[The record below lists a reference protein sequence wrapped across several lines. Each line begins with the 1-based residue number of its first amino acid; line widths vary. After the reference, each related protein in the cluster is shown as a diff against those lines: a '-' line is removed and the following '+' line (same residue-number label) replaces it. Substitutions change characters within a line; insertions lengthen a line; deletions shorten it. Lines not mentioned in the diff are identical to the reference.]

1 MHPTPLSPKRRDRA
15 LSAVLTTLERIVDVV
30 QEAPA
35 RPVAPRR
42 LVVLKSCCLGDVL
55 LATPL
60 LAALRRAY
68 SRAHLV
74 AGVGRW
80 ARPALLNNPDLDGL
94 LDLETVGI
102 ARLRPAAYARVVRR
116 LRAGRFDV
124 ALVLDRTPLLAALPL
139 LAGIPV
145 RAGIDSAGRG
155 FSLNVRV
162 PWEAVEHEAELFL
175 RVGAALGVPTH
186 DVQLRFAPTKDDH
199 ARADELWHQA
209 GLDGARVAAVF
220 PGGGRNPGMVLDAKR
235 WPPAR
240 YAALADKLHGEY
252 GLAVVLAGSED
263 DRPVTAA
270 VQRLM
275 RAPAVDLAG
284 RASFGTLG
292 TLFARCALFAGNDC
306 GPMHLAAAVG
316 TPVLAIFG
324 PTDPAVYGPFSPRA
338 VALRGP
344 RGVSTEEVS
353 VDEAVAAAK
362 QLLRP

>member
-15 LSAVLTTLERIVDVV
+15 FSALLTTLERIVDVV
-30 QEAPA
+30 QEASA
-35 RPVAPRR
+35 LPVAPRR

-68 SRAHLV
+68 PRAHLV

-102 ARLRPAAYARVVRR
+102 GRLRPVVYTRVVRQ

-124 ALVLDRTPLLAALPL
+124 ALVLDRTPVLTALPL

-145 RAGIDSAGRG
+145 RAGINSAGRG
-155 FSLNVRV
+155 FPLNVRV

-175 RVGAALGVPTH
+175 RVGTALGVPTH
-186 DVQLRFAPTKDDH
+186 DAPLRFVPTKDDH
-199 ARADELWHQA
+199 ARADALWHQA
-209 GLDGARVAAVF
+209 GLGGARVAAVF

-235 WPPAR
+235 WPPTR
-240 YAALADKLHGEY
+240 YAALADTLHGDY
-252 GLAVVLAGSED
+252 GLAVVLAGSES

-270 VQRLM
+270 VRRLM
-275 RAPAVDLAG
+275 RAPAVDPAG
-284 RASFGTLG
+284 RGRLW
-292 TLFARCALFAGNDC
+292 
-306 GPMHLAAAVG
+306 P
-316 TPVLAIFG
+316 
-324 PTDPAVYGPFSPRA
+324 PRA
-338 VALRGP
+338 FF
-344 RGVSTEEVS
+344 
-353 VDEAVAAAK
+353 
-362 QLLRP
+362 

>member
-1 MHPTPLSPKRRDRA
+1 
-15 LSAVLTTLERIVDVV
+15 LSALLTTLERIVDAV
-30 QEAPA
+30 QMGPA
-35 RPVAPRR
+35 RPAAPRR

-68 SRAHLV
+68 PRARLV

-94 LDLETVGI
+94 LDLEMVGLG
-102 ARLRPAAYARVVRR
+102 RFQPAAYTRVVRR
-116 LRAGRFDV
+116 LRTGRFDV
-124 ALVLDRTPLLAALPL
+124 ALVLDRTPVLTGLPL
-139 LAGIPV
+139 LADIPV
-145 RAGIDSAGRG
+145 RAGIDSGGRG
-155 FSLNVRV
+155 FPLNVRV
-162 PWEAVEHEAELFL
+162 PWEAVEHEAKLFL

-186 DVQLRFAPTKDDH
+186 DVQLRFAPTKNDH
-199 ARADELWHQA
+199 ARADDLWHQG
-209 GLDGARVAAVF
+209 GLGGARVVAVF

-240 YAALADKLHGEY
+240 YAALADKLHGDY
-252 GLAVVLAGSED
+252 GLGVVLAGSED
-263 DRPVTAA
+263 DQPVTAA

-275 RAPAVDLAG
+275 RAPGVNLAG

-292 TLFARCALFAGNDC
+292 ALFARCALFAGNDC

-344 RGVSTEEVS
+344 HGVSTEEVS
-353 VDEAVAAAK
+353 VDEAVAAAGR
-362 QLLRP
+362 LLGA